1 MLLLG
6 SCGMAMSL
14 FVLGL
19 GCTLLKL
26 SGDNKDEWV
35 IALCVV
41 AVCATVSFFS
51 IGLGPITWVYSS
63 EIFPLRLRAQGSSL
77 AISMNRLMSG
87 IVSMTFLSVS
97 EAITFGGMF
106 FVLGGVMV
114 CATLFFYFFLP
125 ETKGKSL
132 EEIEALFEDQAH

>member
-1 MLLLG
+1 MGIAKTCFVLISALFLDKFGRRPMLLLG
-6 SCGMAMSL
+6 SCGMAISL

-51 IGLGPITWVYSS
+51 IGLGPTTWVYSS
-63 EIFPLRLRAQGSSL
+63 EIFPLRLRA
-77 AISMNRLMSG
+77 
-87 IVSMTFLSVS
+87 
-97 EAITFGGMF
+97 
-106 FVLGGVMV
+106 
-114 CATLFFYFFLP
+114 
-125 ETKGKSL
+125 
-132 EEIEALFEDQAH
+132 